1 MRAGSIY
8 IILYTVGW
16 VILLYFLLKKVKN
29 TKTSILI
36 VGSYIVYGVV
46 SVLLYND
53 AFYMGVFN
61 EMRIFPFIYLFFM
74 LYLSIRPA
82 IQYDKA
88 GEILI
93 ERPNDLVFGAFS
105 ILYVLLS
112 LLLLPQYLSHIQEG
126 LITLLMDTSGGME
139 LYEDSHSGAV
149 VHHSLMDIPS
159 FVFTMFSYVAIL
171 VFFYYLTQ
179 PSPNKFILFGLLAS
193 MLVNLLS
200 PISNGLRTST
210 IMMLFAIVAAYFIL
224 APYLPKKT
232 KRIVKMIGMVILG
245 LVVFLVAVLTI
256 SRFDTKSSTAGGST
270 MSYIGQ
276 ANLNFNNYGLDAGG
290 IRYGDR
296 TFRVFKEILG
306 FPNVPSGPTERRFK
320 YSNLRIDDNRFSTFV
335 GDFTIDFG
343 SVVAVVIFIV
353 FSLLFLRLT
362 KPKNGMM
369 TFSQLIILYLSIL
382 IPLQGGMY
390 LFNYSDGGNYRLIGF
405 AFCALLFNYKGK

>member
-1 MRAGSIY
+1 
-8 IILYTVGW
+8 
-16 VILLYFLLKKVKN
+16 
-29 TKTSILI
+29 
-36 VGSYIVYGVV
+36 
-46 SVLLYND
+46 
-53 AFYMGVFN
+53 
-61 EMRIFPFIYLFFM
+61 
-74 LYLSIRPA
+74 
-82 IQYDKA
+82 
-88 GEILI
+88 
-93 ERPNDLVFGAFS
+93 
-105 ILYVLLS
+105 
-112 LLLLPQYLSHIQEG
+112 
-126 LITLLMDTSGGME
+126 
-139 LYEDSHSGAV
+139 
-149 VHHSLMDIPS
+149 
-159 FVFTMFSYVAIL
+159 
-171 VFFYYLTQ
+171 
-179 PSPNKFILFGLLAS
+179 
-193 MLVNLLS
+193 
-200 PISNGLRTST
+200 
-210 IMMLFAIVAAYFIL
+210 
-224 APYLPKKT
+224 
-232 KRIVKMIGMVILG
+232 
-245 LVVFLVAVLTI
+245 
-256 SRFDTKSSTAGGST
+256 